1 MCCFRKTRQPTA
13 RTLLNDLGLFPH
25 LKMEKTR
32 RNEKNG
38 KKPPAYGPYTFE
50 RFGTLPT
57 PKKMEK
63 TPKTRQVTNAKTPQ
77 NPPGKPSKKPQK

>member
-1 MCCFRKTRQPTA
+1 MKKPQKGPRNLPKATGSAGMEKPAGMKKMEKNRQPTA

-25 LKMEKTR
+25 LK
-32 RNEKNG
+32 
-38 KKPPAYGPYTFE
+38 KKW
-50 RFGTLPT
+50 
-57 PKKMEK
+57 KK